1 MRILKERKG
10 ARDCSTNR
18 DSGWVRG
25 RRPSRVFGVRWGG
38 YNVRVVEGRSK
49 PQSEWG
55 WGS

>member
-1 MRILKERKG
+1 MFKERKG

-25 RRPSRVFGVRWGG
+25 RTPSLVYGVRWGG
-38 YNVRVVEGRSK
+38 YDVTVVEDRSK
-49 PQSEWG
+49 PQSERG

>member
-1 MRILKERKG
+1 MLKERKG

-25 RRPSRVFGVRWGG
+25 RRPSQVFGLSWGG
-38 YNVRVVEGRSK
+38 YDVRVVEDRSK